1 MGPTEQPRHS
11 EIDSVDALIEL
22 LEHGSEAFDSR
33 PDGTEGEAV
42 DLLAHALQCA
52 HEIAATHPDD
62 LELQVAA
69 LVHDIGHQLSPGD
82 DAGHGRI
89 GADAVRVLLG
99 DRVAR
104 LVEHHVDAK
113 RYLVAVDPHYRSTLS
128 PVSIRT
134 LTAQGGTMTE
144 AEIVAAEARPDWAAG
159 VELRRA
165 DEAAK
170 VAGRVVPGL
179 DTWRPIVETVART
192 VAGQTPL
199 S

>member
-1 MGPTEQPRHS
+1 MGTHPT
-11 EIDSVDALIEL
+11 IDSVDALIAL
-22 LEHGSEAFDSR
+22 LGQASGAFDTPASNSDEADPMSAR
-33 PDGTEGEAV
+33 EAV

-52 HEIAATHPDD
+52 HETALAHPDD

-69 LVHDIGHQLSPGD
+69 LVHDIGHQLAPGD

-89 GADAVRVLLG
+89 GADALRGLLG

-104 LVEHHVDAK
+104 LIEHHVPAK
-113 RYLVAVDPHYRSTLS
+113 RYLVTVDPAYRAALS

-134 LTAQGGTMTE
+134 LERQGGTMTE
-144 AEIVAAEARPDWAAG
+144 VEVLSAAELPDWDAG
-159 VELRRA
+159 LELRRA

-170 VAGRVVPGL
+170 EPGRDVPGL
-179 DTWRPIVETVART
+179 ESWRTVLETVART
-192 VAGQTPL
+192 AAG

>member
-1 MGPTEQPRHS
+1 MGTHPR
-11 EIDSVDALIEL
+11 IDSIDALIEL
-22 LEHGSEAFDSR
+22 LGEASGAFDTPTSISDER
-33 PDGTEGEAV
+33 DPTSAHEAV

-52 HEIAATHPDD
+52 HEAALAHPDD

-69 LVHDIGHQLSPGD
+69 LVHDIGHQLAPGD

-89 GADAVRVLLG
+89 GAEAVRGLLG

-104 LVEHHVDAK
+104 LVEHHVPAK
-113 RYLVAVDPHYRSTLS
+113 RYLVTVDPAYRATLS

-134 LTAQGGTMTE
+134 LEHQGGAMTE
-144 AEIVAAEARPDWAAG
+144 AEVVIAARLPDWEAG
-159 VELRRA
+159 LELRRA

-170 VAGRVVPGL
+170 QPGRDVPGL
-179 DTWRPIVETVART
+179 ASWRPVLETVAR
-192 VAGQTPL
+192 AAAP